1 MAMDENFGHWEQK
14 GDVSGTVARS
24 KSSFV
29 CKNRESLPIFDSF
42 FVIQF
47 KFSRL
52 HVIIAE
58 FFFSRCPR
66 VRTTQT
72 PAF

>member
-14 GDVSGTVARS
+14 GDVSGTVARN
-24 KSSFV
+24 KSIFV

-47 KFSRL
+47 KFSQQ

-58 FFFSRCPR
+58 CFFSRCPR
-66 VRTTQT
+66 VRTTQSL
-72 PAF
+72 PF